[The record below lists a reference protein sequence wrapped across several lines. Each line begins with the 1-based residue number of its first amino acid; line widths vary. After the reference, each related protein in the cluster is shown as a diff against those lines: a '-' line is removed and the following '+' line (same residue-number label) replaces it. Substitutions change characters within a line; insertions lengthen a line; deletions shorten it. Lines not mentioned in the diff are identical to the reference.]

1 MSLSDAKTTKS
12 SRQTW
17 LVLLVILLLRVPFI
31 LIHHLQE
38 DAFITFRTARNLA
51 EHGDFS
57 FNLHQHFPGTTSLLY
72 TLMVAALDIVFRSHM
87 VVAVQILGTVCMTLA
102 CYLAAKSVTHS
113 GVARLAVWA
122 LLACWPVSLL
132 VSYTGMETPLLLL
145 ALSGCMLALSETGHA
160 VMFCAGMMT
169 LPLIR
174 PDAIAYALVF
184 CSAMW
189 LLDKRVAMKGAAALG
204 TGCGVFLLVNRMTT
218 GLWLPTTSR
227 AKEIAY
233 HPDHSLS
240 AVLDRIRDIFL
251 HQSFLLPVSTTYL
264 ARLSPWILLL
274 VVSAF
279 VLAFRRCEDR
289 RAAVLTRALALLVIA
304 VPVAYAAGGV
314 LFDWYL
320 HPASWIA
327 MLVVISV
334 GVRMAESPRFRRR
347 WRQAAWFS
355 AGILW
360 IGLCGMQWARSV
372 TASTE
377 DYHYRG
383 DIGRYLAEV
392 SKGHGTLFLEPAGYI
407 PTYSGLQT
415 DDEVGLVSNR
425 ITSYMLR
432 DPRPSKGAWWM
443 AYVKAEEP
451 EYIVQREP
459 FLHFETFEGYTLTPA
474 EQQWFSEHYQLI
486 RRTHYEPWIYHP
498 SKYLRRILAL
508 GSMPDYLVYER
519 TDVLTAPQGATH
531 KASSSPA
538 PISQS
543 R

>member
-1 MSLSDAKTTKS
+1 VSLSDAKTTKS
-12 SRQTW
+12 SRDTW
-17 LVLLVILLLRVPFI
+17 IVLLVILLLRVPFI

-72 TLMVAALDIVFRSHM
+72 TLIIAALDIAFRSHM
-87 VVAVQILGTVCMTLA
+87 VVAVQIVGTLCTTAA
-102 CYLAAKSVTHS
+102 CYLAAKSTTRS
-113 GVARLAVWA
+113 GGARLAVWA

-145 ALSGCMLALSETGHA
+145 ALSGCILALREDGHD
-160 VMFCAGMMT
+160 VMFFACMMT

-189 LLDKRVAMKGAAALG
+189 ILDKRVAVKGAAALG
-204 TGCGVFLLVNRMTT
+204 TGCGVFLLVNRLTT

-240 AVLDRIRDIFL
+240 AVLNRIIDIFF

-264 ARLSPWILLL
+264 ATFSPWMLFL
-274 VVSAF
+274 VISAF
-279 VLAFRRCEDR
+279 VLVFRRCEDR
-289 RAAVLTRALALLVIA
+289 RAYVLTGALALLIIA
-304 VPVAYAAGGV
+304 VPVAYATGGV
-314 LFDWYL
+314 IFDWYL

-327 MLVVISV
+327 TLVVISA
-334 GVRMAESPRFRRR
+334 GVHIAESPALRGG
-347 WRQAAWFS
+347 WRNAAWFS

-360 IGLCGMQWARSV
+360 IGLCGVQWARSLA
-372 TASTE
+372 ASTE

-383 DIGRYLAEV
+383 DIGRYLGDV
-392 SKGHGTLFLEPAGYI
+392 SKGQGTLFLEPAGYI
-407 PTYSGLQT
+407 PTYSGLRT

-425 ITSYMLR
+425 ITNYMLR
-432 DPRPSKGAWWM
+432 DPQPSKGAWWM
-443 AYVKAEEP
+443 AYVKAEKP
-451 EYIVQREP
+451 AYIVQREP
-459 FLHFETFEGYTLTPA
+459 FLHFETFEGYTLTQA

-486 RRTHYEPWIYHP
+486 RRTHYEPRVYHP
-498 SKYLRRILAL
+498 SQYLRKILAL

-519 TDVLTAPQGATH
+519 TDVLKAQQGATD
-531 KASSSPA
+531 KASSSPT